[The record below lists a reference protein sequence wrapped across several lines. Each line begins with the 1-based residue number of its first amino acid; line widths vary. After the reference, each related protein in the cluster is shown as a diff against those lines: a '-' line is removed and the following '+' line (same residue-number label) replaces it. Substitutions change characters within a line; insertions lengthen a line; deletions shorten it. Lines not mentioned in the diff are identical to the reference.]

1 MDHVI
6 TPFSNIIFLRKMQTA
21 VACTRLL
28 SRALLNGIYNR
39 NASQTASGLPSSRND
54 NGQSDNSGECDAKS
68 LEQCSPN
75 ESRDTSL
82 FQKPRIVSAISGI
95 PKNISMRRLNPF
107 QFGDDSCFVSHH
119 SSGDALGKYVF

>member
-1 MDHVI
+1 
-6 TPFSNIIFLRKMQTA
+6 MQTA

-28 SRALLNGIYNR
+28 SRAFLNGIYNR
-39 NASQTASGLPSSRND
+39 NASQTASGLPSSRTD
-54 NGQSDNSGECDAKS
+54 NGQSGNAGDRDTKS
-68 LEQCSPN
+68 AEQYCSS

-82 FQKPRIVSAISGI
+82 LQKPKIISAISGI

-119 SSGDALGKYVF
+119 SSGDVLGKDCILFMLS